1 VPQSRILTIG
11 HSTRS
16 LDEFTELLTHHGV
29 GLLVDVRTVPAS
41 RRMPHF
47 SKLALERSLP
57 LRGIR
62 YLHMPELGGFRK
74 PKADSINMG
83 WRNVSFRGYADY
95 MQTDEFWSA
104 IVRLVSLPIR
114 PGRFA
119 AGSPSPTSGEGKAGP
134 PSPTSGEGKAGSPS
148 PAIGEGKA
156 IMCAE
161 ALPWRCHRSLVSD
174 ALSIRDVE
182 VMHVTS
188 GSKPARHALT
198 PLAQVQ
204 GGRITYPPPDTL
216 AI

>member
-1 VPQSRILTIG
+1 M
-11 HSTRS
+11 
-16 LDEFTELLTHHGV
+16 

-57 LRGIR
+57 QSGIR
-62 YLHMPELGGFRK
+62 YLHMPELGGLRK
-74 PKADSINMG
+74 PQADSINTG

-104 IVRLVSLPIR
+104 IVRLL
-114 PGRFA
+114 A
-119 AGSPSPTSGEGKAGP
+119 LSPSRPSGDLP
-134 PSPTSGEGKAGSPS
+134 MNGE
-148 PAIGEGKA
+148 ELA

-174 ALSIRDVE
+174 ALTLRGVE
-182 VMHVTS
+182 VRHVTT
-188 GSKPARHALT
+188 GAKPARHALT
-198 PLAQVQ
+198 PFAQVQ

>member
-1 VPQSRILTIG
+1 MPQSRILTVG

-119 AGSPSPTSGEGKAGP
+119 AGSPSPTSGEGKAG
-134 PSPTSGEGKAGSPS
+134 SPS

-174 ALSIRDVE
+174 ALTLRGIE
-182 VMHVTS
+182 VRHVTT
-188 GSKPARHALT
+188 GAKPARHALT
-198 PLAQVQ
+198 PFAQVQ

>member
-1 VPQSRILTIG
+1 MGRGLVPQSRVLTVG

-16 LDEFTELLTHHGV
+16 LDEFTELLTYHGV

-74 PKADSINMG
+74 PKADSINTG

-95 MQTDEFWSA
+95 MQTDEFWAA
-104 IVRLVSLPIR
+104 IVRLMSLPIR
-114 PGRFA
+114 TDRSA
-119 AGSPSPTSGEGKAGP
+119 TGP
-134 PSPTSGEGKAGSPS
+134 PSPTSGEGKTGSPS
-148 PAIGEGKA
+148 PASGEEKASDTTLA

-174 ALSIRDVE
+174 ALSIRGVE
-182 VMHVTS
+182 VSHVTS

-198 PLAQVQ
+198 PLAQVH

>member
-1 VPQSRILTIG
+1 MG

-16 LDEFTELLTHHGV
+16 LDDFTELLIHHGV

-57 LRGIR
+57 QSGIR
-62 YLHMPELGGFRK
+62 YLHMPELGGLRK
-74 PKADSINMG
+74 PKADSINTG

-95 MQTDEFWSA
+95 MQTDEFWA
-104 IVRLVSLPIR
+104 GIVRLMSLPIR

-119 AGSPSPTSGEGKAGP
+119 AGSPSPAS
-134 PSPTSGEGKAGSPS
+134 
-148 PAIGEGKA
+148 GEGKA

-174 ALSIRDVE
+174 ALTLRGVE
-182 VMHVTS
+182 VRHVTT
-188 GSKPARHALT
+188 GAKPARHALT
-198 PLAQVQ
+198 PFAQVQ

>member
-1 VPQSRILTIG
+1 MPPSRILTIG

-29 GLLVDVRTVPAS
+29 GLLVDVRTMPAS

-57 LRGIR
+57 QSGIR
-62 YLHMPELGGFRK
+62 YLHMPELGGLRK
-74 PKADSINMG
+74 PKADSINTG

-95 MQTDEFWSA
+95 MQTDEFWAA
-104 IVRLVSLPIR
+104 IARLMGLPIP
-114 PGRFA
+114 PGRF
-119 AGSPSPTSGEGKAGP
+119 P
-134 PSPTSGEGKAGSPS
+134 AGSPS
-148 PAIGEGKA
+148 PASGEGQA

-161 ALPWRCHRSLVSD
+161 AVPWRCHRSLVSD
-174 ALSIRDVE
+174 ALTIRGVE
-182 VMHVTS
+182 VRHVIS
-188 GSKPARHALT
+188 GSKPAPHALT

-204 GGRITYPPPDTL
+204 GGRIIYPPADTL